1 MARLK
6 KTPDRMSLARSSSSV
21 SFALGG
27 PARSQNMNI
36 VPPSRRPQEMRVRTR
51 PKALVLT
58 GVSVVWVLI
67 CIGAWSFDYSQAIR
81 ILALAMQV
89 VLLTGSV
96 CLWRFE
102 QPREARFKDDFGE
115 PPVIHGS

>member
-1 MARLK
+1 M
-6 KTPDRMSLARSSSSV
+6 
-21 SFALGG
+21 LGEIT
-27 PARSQNMNI
+27 RTQNMNI
-36 VPPSRRPQEMRVRTR
+36 VPPSRRLREIRITTR

-67 CIGAWSFDYSQAIR
+67 CIGAWSFDDSQTIR
-81 ILALAMQV
+81 ILALAVQV
-89 VLLTGSV
+89 VLLTGSA

-102 QPREARFKDDFGE
+102 RPREVRFKGDFRE